1 MSNTETQRVALI
13 TGIGGM
19 DGSIMAEY
27 LLDRGYTVHGII
39 RRSANF
45 NTQKIDH
52 IFDRLTLHYGD
63 LTDAMNI
70 FSIISRIRPDEI
82 YNFAAQSH
90 VKVSAE
96 LENYTL
102 QTNTVGVLN
111 ILQAVKTL
119 NLGGTCKI
127 YQAST
132 SEEFGNMTDG
142 TTLLNEESPR
152 LPVSIYGVSK
162 LAAEHI
168 CRVYRDAYNMFI
180 VSSTLFNHE
189 HPRRGA
195 TFVTQK
201 ISNYVGKYATS
212 SSTPKPLELGNLSSL
227 RDWGYAEDYCD
238 AIYRMMQ
245 ADQPDN
251 YVIATGETHS
261 VREFVELAFRQI
273 GIDVVWRGSGV
284 DEIGV
289 NRITGD
295 TLVCV
300 NKRYFRDLEL
310 HALIGDSTKARTVL
324 DWKPTTT
331 FQEIVSRMVKASI
344 DRSKRETF

>member
-1 MSNTETQRVALI
+1 MKMSVSENLKRVALI

-19 DGSIMAEY
+19 DGSIMADY
-27 LLDRGYTVHGII
+27 LLHRGYEVHGII

-52 IFDRLTLHYGD
+52 IFDKLILHYGD
-63 LTDAMNI
+63 LTDTMNI
-70 FSIISRIRPDEI
+70 FTIIAKVKPDEI

-102 QTNTVGVLN
+102 QTNTIGILN
-111 ILQAVKTL
+111 ILQAVRTL
-119 NLGGTCKI
+119 GLESKCKI

-142 TTLLNEESPR
+142 TKLLNEDSPR

-201 ISNYVGKYATS
+201 ISNYVGKYVNNKGNIS
-212 SSTPKPLELGNLSSL
+212 PLELGNLSSL

-238 AIYRMMQ
+238 AIYKMMHQ
-245 ADQPDN
+245 EKPDN

-261 VREFVELAFRQI
+261 VREFVELAFGEI
-273 GIDVVWRGSGV
+273 GITVIWKGTGV
-284 DEIGV
+284 DEVGINKDSGTPLVKV
-289 NRITGD
+289 NP
-295 TLVCV
+295 
-300 NKRYFRDLEL
+300 RYFRDLEL
-310 HALIGDSTKARTVL
+310 HALIGDASKAHCVL
-324 DWKPTTT
+324 DWKPKTS
-331 FQEIVSRMVKASI
+331 FKEIVQKMVSASI
-344 DRSKRETF
+344 ERFSK

>member
-1 MSNTETQRVALI
+1 MSNTSEKRVALI

-52 IFDRLTLHYGD
+52 IFERLHLHYGD
-63 LTDAMNI
+63 LTDSMNI
-70 FSIISRIRPDEI
+70 FTIISKVRPDEI

-102 QTNTVGVLN
+102 QTNTIGVLN
-111 ILQAVKTL
+111 ILQAVRTL
-119 NLGGTCKI
+119 KLEDQCKI

-132 SEEFGNMTDG
+132 SEEFGNITDG
-142 TTLLNEESPR
+142 TTLLNEDSPR
-152 LPVSIYGVSK
+152 LPVSVYGVSK

-201 ISNYVGKYATS
+201 ISNYVGKYANAS
-212 SSTPKPLELGNLSSL
+212 VRPKPLELGNLSSL

-245 ADQPDN
+245 AKTADN

-289 NRITGD
+289 DRITGE
-295 TLVCV
+295 TLIRV
-300 NKRYFRDLEL
+300 NPRYFRDLEL
-310 HALIGDSTKARTVL
+310 HALIGDATKAQTVL
-324 DWKPTTT
+324 GWSPTTS
-331 FQEIVSRMVKASI
+331 FEDLVSKMVHASI
-344 DRSKRETF
+344 ERSRSK

>member
-1 MSNTETQRVALI
+1 MSVNRNRVALI

-19 DGSIMAEY
+19 DGSIMADY
-27 LLDRGYTVHGII
+27 LLNLGYEVHGII

-52 IFDRLTLHYGD
+52 IFDKLTLHYGD
-63 LTDAMNI
+63 LTDTMNI
-70 FSIISRIRPDEI
+70 FTIIAKVKPDEI

-102 QTNTVGVLN
+102 QTNTIGILN
-111 ILQAVKTL
+111 ILQAVRTL
-119 NLGGTCKI
+119 GLESKCKI

-201 ISNYVGKYATS
+201 ISNYVGKYVNNRGEIN
-212 SSTPKPLELGNLSSL
+212 PLELGNLSSL
-227 RDWGYAEDYCD
+227 RDWGL
-238 AIYRMMQ
+238 
-245 ADQPDN
+245 
-251 YVIATGETHS
+251 S
-261 VREFVELAFRQI
+261 
-273 GIDVVWRGSGV
+273 
-284 DEIGV
+284 
-289 NRITGD
+289 
-295 TLVCV
+295 
-300 NKRYFRDLEL
+300 
-310 HALIGDSTKARTVL
+310 LIH
-324 DWKPTTT
+324 
-331 FQEIVSRMVKASI
+331 I
-344 DRSKRETF
+344 

>member
-1 MSNTETQRVALI
+1 MSVNSKRVALI

-19 DGSIMAEY
+19 DGSIMADY
-27 LLDRGYTVHGII
+27 LLNRGYEVHGII

-52 IFDRLTLHYGD
+52 IFDQLHLHYGD
-63 LTDAMNI
+63 LTDTMNI
-70 FSIISRIRPDEI
+70 FTIIAKVKPNEI

-102 QTNTVGVLN
+102 QTNTIGILN
-111 ILQAVKTL
+111 ILQAIRTL
-119 NLGGTCKI
+119 NLENNCKI

-142 TTLLNEESPR
+142 TTLLNEDSPR

-201 ISNYVGKYATS
+201 ISNYVGKYINS
-212 SSTPKPLELGNLSSL
+212 NGNIKPLELGNLSSL

-238 AIYRMMQ
+238 AIYKMMHQ
-245 ADQPDN
+245 EVPDN

-261 VREFVELAFRQI
+261 VREFVELAFREI
-273 GIDVVWRGSGV
+273 GINIVWSGAGV
-284 DEIGV
+284 DEIGI
-289 NRITGD
+289 NKESGE
-295 TLVCV
+295 TLVKV
-300 NKRYFRDLEL
+300 NPRYFRDLEL
-310 HALIGDSTKARTVL
+310 HALIGDASKARNVL
-324 DWKPTTT
+324 NWKPQTA
-331 FQEIVSRMVKASI
+331 FKEIVQKMVKSSI
-344 DRSKRETF
+344 QRFSK